1 MDFKPPIVTLPNGF
15 ERVDIKV
22 NIPEDKI
29 PTRLTCNQKEKQK
42 RKNSNKTV
50 NKNMHALAIRDMK
63 SSHFPRNRN
72 KNKKTRITPLRKKVK
87 DIGDDSIPTSISFFV
102 PPPLARLNIDLI
114 RGNEVE
120 PSKCVTCYD

>member
-1 MDFKPPIVTLPNGF
+1 MDFKPSIVTLPNRF

-50 NKNMHALAIRDMK
+50 NTNMRALAIRDMK
-63 SSHFPRNRN
+63 SSNFPRNRN
-72 KNKKTRITPLRKKVK
+72 NNKKEEFPLFEKRY
-87 DIGDDSIPTSISFFV
+87 
-102 PPPLARLNIDLI
+102 L
-114 RGNEVE
+114 
-120 PSKCVTCYD
+120 

>member
-1 MDFKPPIVTLPNGF
+1 MGYGNERWSRLITVSLSFDILESFVTLSHHRILRRFPKEYLPPAITNSRGKEVTRLSMDFKPPIVTLPNGF

-50 NKNMHALAIRDMK
+50 SL
-63 SSHFPRNRN
+63 
-72 KNKKTRITPLRKKVK
+72 
-87 DIGDDSIPTSISFFV
+87 
-102 PPPLARLNIDLI
+102 
-114 RGNEVE
+114 
-120 PSKCVTCYD
+120 